1 MSLVICIFSFQNRL
15 TKIKLIVNKKNPFMN
30 ILQIAPQIPY
40 PVVDGGKIAIY
51 GVTKSLMELGHKVD
65 FIGYRKEFDKSKY
78 SAEMEKICTLTI
90 VEANVNNTVS
100 GAVKNLVSKVPYNIE
115 KFKTTEFE
123 EQLIKLLKSKTFDV
137 VHIEHLHMAWTYDVV
152 KKHQNI
158 PVILRQHNLEMKI
171 MQRYAKEESNFF
183 LRGYC
188 KLQAAKFTEY
198 EVTTCVKFDNC
209 MMITEVDEKILLKY
223 DNNIKT
229 SVIPAGVDEKLFNLN
244 RVSAEPFSLVHLG
257 SMEWLPNKCGLEWYL
272 SEVFPLILEKIPET
286 KLYLIGK
293 GTEKIEL
300 CEKIS
305 DNVIPLGFVDDLWK
319 EVMSKDLAIV
329 PLRSGSGMRIKIIE
343 MMAAGQNILSTNV
356 GAEGIGITD
365 KKNILL
371 ADSAKD
377 FADETINYFQ
387 NKYEKSAL
395 AQNAKEFCS
404 ERFKWNVIA
413 KKIESVY
420 LEAIKNIGN

>member
-1 MSLVICIFSFQNRL
+1 
-15 TKIKLIVNKKNPFMN
+15 MN

-65 FIGYRKEFDKSKY
+65 FIGYRKEFEESKY
-78 SAEMEKICTLTI
+78 SVEMGKICTLTI
-90 VEANVNNTVS
+90 VKANVNNTVS
-100 GAVKNLVSKVPYNIE
+100 GAVKNLVSKVPYNIG
-115 KFKTTEFE
+115 KFKTVEFE

-152 KKHQNI
+152 KKYQNI

-183 LRGYC
+183 LRSYC

-198 EVTTCVKFDNC
+198 EVTTCAKFDNC
-209 MMITEVDEKILLKY
+209 MMITEVDEETLLKY
-223 DNNIKT
+223 NNNIKT
-229 SVIPAGVDEKLFNLN
+229 SVVPAGVDEKLFNLS
-244 RVSAEPFSLVHLG
+244 RVSAEPFSLIHLG

-377 FADETINYFQ
+377 FADETINYSQ